1 MTQLSVE
8 ANDFNRAYDTSS
20 ALAALLAPLE
30 TLDRSSK
37 SSRIILQGGRIVDGT
52 GGPEYIG
59 DVVVQGERIV
69 IVQPVAVDIEDGDE
83 VFDCRGLIVM
93 PGFIDSHSHAD
104 GAVFEERVAL
114 GLLREGVTTVICGQD
129 GVSYAPGNGAYASE
143 YFAAVNGVHP
153 TYIGERVAD
162 LLATYDEKSPINVG
176 YLIPH
181 GTIRYEVMG
190 MDNRAATETELAT
203 MTELVKLGLKDG
215 ALGLST
221 GFDYVPSLF
230 ADAVELGVLT
240 TPVKEA
246 GAIYVTHMRGGY
258 ETNAHIG
265 MEEIR
270 SIVAASGVSVHVSHF
285 HGPRDVVV
293 PLVDA
298 ALHDGIDLSFDA
310 YPYLRGSTL
319 LAMPILPADLM
330 SKGHESA
337 IQTLSDSSRRQAI
350 ASKQKAAI
358 ESRPD
363 MGSNWSERATLSYI
377 ASPSYAW
384 AEGLTVQKAAE
395 RAGKD
400 PLEFSLEILAASRLA
415 VLAVFE
421 LPTQRPIEEL
431 AAIMQH
437 DVHMV
442 GSDGIYMGSHPHPRG
457 WGTFT
462 RVLAIFT
469 RERSDYSWPV
479 ASQHLSANAADRHG
493 LGDRGRLLP
502 GFKADIVIVN
512 PETVQDLADYD
523 NSVVPSVGIDT
534 VWVNGACVLR
544 DGKLT
549 GTKSGRGLRRSA
561 RVRSLRAMNRS
572 GQA

>member
-1 MTQLSVE
+1 M
-8 ANDFNRAYDTSS
+8 
-20 ALAALLAPLE
+20 
-30 TLDRSSK
+30 
-37 SSRIILQGGRIVDGT
+37 SSRIILQGGRIADGT
-52 GGPEYIG
+52 GAPEYIG
-59 DVVVQGERIV
+59 DIVVQGDSIV
-69 IVQPVAVDIEDGDE
+69 IAQPVGVVIEDGDE

-129 GVSYAPGNGAYASE
+129 GVSYAPGDGAYASE
-143 YFAAVNGVHP
+143 YFAAVNGAHP
-153 TYIGERVAD
+153 TYAGDRVAD
-162 LLATYDEKSPINVG
+162 LLATYDEKSPVNVG

-181 GTIRYEVMG
+181 GTVRYEVMG
-190 MDNRAATETELAT
+190 MDNRAATDIELAA
-203 MTELVKLGLKDG
+203 MTELVKLGLEDG

-230 ADAVELGVLT
+230 ADAAELGVLT
-240 TPVKEA
+240 TSVKEA

-258 ETNAHIG
+258 ETNAHVGID
-265 MEEIR
+265 EIR
-270 SIVAASGVSVHVSHF
+270 SVVAASGVSVHVSHF
-285 HGPRDVVV
+285 HGPQDVVL
-293 PLVDA
+293 PLVDKA
-298 ALHDGIDLSFDA
+298 ILDGIDLSFDA

-319 LAMPILPADLM
+319 LAMPLLPADLM

-337 IQTLSDSSRRQAI
+337 IRALSDSSQRQAI
-350 ASKQKAAI
+350 VRQQKSAI

-377 ASPSYAW
+377 ASSEYAW
-384 AEGLTVQKAAE
+384 AEGMTVQKAADRE
-395 RAGKD
+395 GRD
-400 PLEFSLEILAASRLA
+400 PLEFCLEILAAAQLA

-421 LPTQRPIEEL
+421 LPTQRPVEQL

-462 RVLAIFT
+462 RVLAMFT
-469 RERSDYSWPV
+469 RERRDYSWPV

-502 GFKADIVIVN
+502 GFKADIVLVD

-523 NSVVPSVGIDT
+523 ASVVPSVGIDT

-544 DGKLT
+544 GGKLT
-549 GTKSGRGLRRSA
+549 GTNSGRGLRRSA
-561 RVRSLRAMNRS
+561 RVQSLSPRNR
-572 GQA
+572 GDRG